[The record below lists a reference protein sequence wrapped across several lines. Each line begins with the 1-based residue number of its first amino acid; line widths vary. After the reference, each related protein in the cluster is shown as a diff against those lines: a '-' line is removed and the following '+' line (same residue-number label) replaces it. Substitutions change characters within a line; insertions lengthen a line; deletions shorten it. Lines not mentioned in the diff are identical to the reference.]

1 MSKVSGVLLIMA
13 GLGVAAY
20 ELAAGPGFGSELS
33 PESSQEA
40 PSQLTD
46 ISKIPPA
53 APVNLATASMPERI
67 DPPLSRPAPAAAPG
81 PQPST
86 VPAAPAS
93 RPRTPPPTT
102 AAPASQPWP
111 PFVTHAQHAQLQHAQ
126 RESAP
131 SRLPLP
137 PPQRAAIAPGDR
149 AALARELQR
158 ELRRVGCYEGEI
170 NATWTTST
178 RRAMKAFTDRVNA
191 TLPVEEPDH
200 VLLAL
205 VQSHPDNACGKP
217 CPAGQ
222 GLSEAGRCL
231 PNAILARAATKGS
244 ARLSAGTAPKGKAPE
259 PPASAIVGWSTS
271 TTVASPSSTEPPE
284 GRMALSGPRTEG
296 AAPTPAAPMPSAGVS
311 VLPGPVPPNG
321 VTERRRDPRHVQGS
335 RRGSWARSF
344 LKRRDGDGAF

>member
-1 MSKVSGVLLIMA
+1 MSKVTGVLLIMA

-20 ELAAGPGFGSELS
+20 ELAADPGFGSELS

-53 APVNLATASMPERI
+53 APVELATVSMPERI
-67 DPPLSRPAPAAAPG
+67 GPLPSRPAPAAAPS
-81 PQPST
+81 PRPST
-86 VPAAPAS
+86 VP
-93 RPRTPPPTT
+93 

-111 PFVTHAQHAQLQHAQ
+111 PFVTHVQHAQLQHAQ

-137 PPQRAAIAPGDR
+137 PPQQAAIAPGDR

-200 VLLAL
+200 ILLAL
-205 VQSHPDNACGKP
+205 VQGHPDNTCGKP

-231 PNAILARAATKGS
+231 PNAILARAASKGS

-259 PPASAIVGWSTS
+259 PPAPAIVGWPASTPA
-271 TTVASPSSTEPPE
+271 ASPSWTEPPE

-321 VTERRRDPRHVQGS
+321 FAERRREPRQVQGS

-344 LKRRDGDGAF
+344 LKRRDGDGVF